1 MNKRKHWRIARDNH
15 PSPFG
20 TRIAG
25 DNHSSRFGTRI
36 AGDNHPSRFG
46 TRITGDNH
54 PSRFGMRIAG
64 DNHPSRFGDDS
75 ISDNDTSFDLAQDD
89 AILEELQAHWD
100 ELNRRVEGIIAR
112 HNAQPYR
119 VKPELLQAIRRHR
132 RQVVARWLLAACS
145 LFATVY
151 WAFAMAVYTTCTP
164 VTAAALLLEAVFI
177 LVTAYGLHTA
187 VRANRWEEP
196 VLLNHYIPQM
206 STIIVAMLMM
216 FPLLSYGQLGDGLVI
231 TQSAATPFDHTS
243 RAETIQSIDNILNT
257 I

>member
-1 MNKRKHWRIARDNH
+1 MNKRKHRRIAGDNH
-15 PSPFG
+15 PSRFG

-25 DNHSSRFGTRI
+25 DNHPSRFGTRIAGDNQSSRFGTRI

-46 TRITGDNH
+46 TRI
-54 PSRFGMRIAG
+54 AE

-75 ISDNDTSFDLAQDD
+75 ITDNDTSFDLAQDD

-100 ELNRRVEGIIAR
+100 ELNCRVEAIIAR

-164 VTAAALLLEAVFI
+164 VTAAALLLETVFI

-187 VRANRWEEP
+187 VKAHRWEEP

-206 STIIVAMLMM
+206 STIIVAMLLVL
-216 FPLLSYGQLGDGLVI
+216 PLVSYGQLGDGLVV
-231 TQSAATPFDHTS
+231 TQSAASPFDHNA
-243 RAETIQSIDNILNT
+243 RVETIQTIDIILKEL
-257 I
+257 

>member
-20 TRIAG
+20 TRIAR
-25 DNHSSRFGTRI
+25 DNHPSRFGTRI

-46 TRITGDNH
+46 TRIAGDNH
-54 PSRFGMRIAG
+54 PSRFGTRIAE

-75 ISDNDTSFDLAQDD
+75 ITDNDTSFDLAQDD

-100 ELNRRVEGIIAR
+100 ELNRRVEAIIAR

-132 RQVVARWLLAACS
+132 RQVAAHWLLAACS
-145 LFATVY
+145 LFATLY
-151 WAFAMAVYTTCTP
+151 WAFAMSRYTTCSQ
-164 VTAAALLLEAVFI
+164 VTVAAVILEGFFL
-177 LVTAYGLHTA
+177 LVTAYCLHTA
-187 VRANRWEEP
+187 LKTHRWEEP
-196 VLLNHYIPQM
+196 ALFNHYILQM
-206 STIIVAMLMM
+206 STIILAMLMM

-231 TQSAATPFDHTS
+231 TQSAASPFDHTS

>member
-1 MNKRKHWRIARDNH
+1 MNKRKHR
-15 PSPFG
+15 
-20 TRIAG
+20 
-25 DNHSSRFGTRI
+25 
-36 AGDNHPSRFG
+36 
-46 TRITGDNH
+46 
-54 PSRFGMRIAG
+54 RIAG

-75 ISDNDTSFDLAQDD
+75 ITDNDTSFDLAQDD

-100 ELNRRVEGIIAR
+100 ELNRRVEAIIAR

-177 LVTAYGLHTA
+177 LVTAYCLHTA
-187 VRANRWEEP
+187 LKTHRWEEP
-196 VLLNHYIPQM
+196 ALFNHYILQM
-206 STIIVAMLMM
+206 STIILAMLMM

-231 TQSAATPFDHTS
+231 TQSAASPFDHTS

>member
-15 PSPFG
+15 P
-20 TRIAG
+20 
-25 DNHSSRFGTRI
+25 SRFGTRI

-46 TRITGDNH
+46 TRITE
-54 PSRFGMRIAG
+54 

-75 ISDNDTSFDLAQDD
+75 ITDNDTSFDLAQDD

-132 RQVVARWLLAACS
+132 RQVAAHWLLAACS
-145 LFATVY
+145 LFATLY
-151 WAFAMAVYTTCTP
+151 WAFAMSRYTTCSQ
-164 VTAAALLLEAVFI
+164 VTVAAVILEGFFL
-177 LVTAYGLHTA
+177 LVTAYCLHTA
-187 VRANRWEEP
+187 LKTHRWEEP
-196 VLLNHYIPQM
+196 ALFNHYILQM
-206 STIIVAMLMM
+206 STIILAMLMM
-216 FPLLSYGQLGDGLVI
+216 FPLLSYGQLGDGLVV
-231 TQSAATPFDHTS
+231 TQSAASPFDYTS